1 MKSESS
7 IAVIQVER
15 PAEPG
20 AFSNALAFGWRA
32 VLKFKHVP
40 SSCSIWS

>member
-1 MKSESS
+1 MKSEAS

-20 AFSNALAFGWRA
+20 SGEAAWSRNRRA
-32 VLKFKHVP
+32 EFDT
-40 SSCSIWS
+40 SSTR